1 MAKSPPQTINYLRS
15 GWAILVF
22 FISFIFATP
31 IILVLLILSFG
42 TCTNFIIETVAPLM
56 MKPVLAA
63 AGVRLTIKQHG
74 PCIEQPVVY
83 IINHGSTV
91 DLITIL
97 ALGLSRVRFVGKW
110 ELQYNPI
117 FFLLGRLTGQVFIK
131 RQKSERAV
139 ETLKKSYTRI
149 QEKRLSVLMAPEG
162 SRKHEGIIGPFKKGP
177 FRMAMDLDY
186 PIVPVYFE
194 GNRALSSGGS
204 MVFKPGHVT
213 AHIYPPVD
221 ISDWN
226 LATLEDHIRD
236 LRHCYLNWTG
246 VKHDPVEVEIKNSR
260 ES

>member
-1 MAKSPPQTINYLRS
+1 MAKSPPQTIYYLRS

-162 SRKHEGIIGPFKKGP
+162 SRKHKGIIGPFKKGP
-177 FRMAMDLDY
+177 FRMAIDLDY

-204 MVFKPGHVT
+204 MVFKSGHVT

-221 ISDWN
+221 TSNW
-226 LATLEDHIRD
+226 TLETIEQHIRD
-236 LRHCYLNWTG
+236 IRSCYLNWAG
-246 VKHDPVEVEIKNSR
+246 VKDEPVETEIKNSR

>member
-1 MAKSPPQTINYLRS
+1 MAQNAPQMLDYLRS

-22 FISFIFATP
+22 FIIFIIATP
-31 IILVLLILSFG
+31 LTLILLILSFG
-42 TCTNFIIETVAPLM
+42 KSTNFIIEKIAPLM
-56 MKPVLAA
+56 MRPVLAA
-63 AGVRLTIKQHG
+63 AGVTFTVKQHG
-74 PCIEQPVVY
+74 PPVEQLVVY
-83 IINHGSTV
+83 IINHSSTI
-91 DLITIL
+91 DLVTIL
-97 ALGLSRVRFVGKW
+97 ALGLARVRFVGKW

-162 SRKHEGIIGPFKKGP
+162 SRKHKGIIGPFKKGP

-204 MVFKPGHVT
+204 MVFKSGHVT
-213 AHIYPPVD
+213 AHIHPPVD
-221 ISDWN
+221 TSEWTVETI
-226 LATLEDHIRD
+226 EQHI
-236 LRHCYLNWTG
+236 
-246 VKHDPVEVEIKNSR
+246 
-260 ES
+260 